1 MEASVLIPI
10 KKFKILSKN
19 FRRVSGDLLNSSD
32 IHETMR
38 LAKKFV
44 TYIESEP
51 IIYDFI
57 RKCHTQDYNLEEM
70 IGLKTYGSKYDIPID
85 NNEEIS
91 FIYQLLKYATVHL
104 NDYHEL
110 TFGYAFY
117 KGAKFSDQVREF
129 NYQVVRLLV
138 NHITDYLEEMA
149 IELGIDEKP
158 NAKVLIQ
165 GNVGQFNYA
174 EQGNIEANQINNQDE
189 GKELK
194 KIAQELMELLRGA
207 SMENKDVQEDAID
220 FVGEVVQNIEEG
232 HEPKPSLLRRT
243 TNALTEINSTV
254 EGGSQLAIKIGQ
266 FVNLVS
272 SWIS

>member
-1 MEASVLIPI
+1 MESTVLIPI
-10 KKFKILSKN
+10 KKFKIISKN
-19 FRRVSGDLLNSSD
+19 FRRVSGDLLNSVD
-32 IHETMR
+32 IHETFR
-38 LAKKFV
+38 LAIKFIA
-44 TYIESEP
+44 YIENEP

-57 RKCHTQDYNLEEM
+57 RKRHTQDYDIKDILN
-70 IGLKTYGSKYDIPID
+70 LKTYESKYDIPIN

-91 FIYQLLKYATVHL
+91 FIYQLLKYATENL
-104 NDYHEL
+104 TSYNQL

-117 KGAKFSDQVREF
+117 KGAKFSDQIREF

-174 EQGNIEANQINNQDE
+174 EQGNIEANQTNNQCEDN
-189 GKELK
+189 ELQK
-194 KIAQELMELLRGA
+194 VAQELIELLKGT
-207 SMENKDVQEDAID
+207 SIENKDIQEDAID

-232 HEPKPSLLRRT
+232 QPPKPSLLRRAT
-243 TNALTEINSTV
+243 ASLTDINSMV
-254 EGGSQLAIKIGQ
+254 ESGSQIAIKIGQ
-266 FVNLVS
+266 FMNLVNN
-272 SWIS
+272 

>member
-1 MEASVLIPI
+1 MESTVLIPI
-10 KKFKILSKN
+10 KKFKIISKS
-19 FRRVSGDLLNSSD
+19 FRRVSGDLLYSTD

-38 LAKKFV
+38 LAIKFIA
-44 TYIESEP
+44 YIENES

-57 RKCHTQDYNLEEM
+57 RKCHTQDYDIEE
-70 IGLKTYGSKYDIPID
+70 ILNSKAYESKYDIPID

-91 FIYQLLKYATVHL
+91 FIYQLLKYATENL
-104 NDYHEL
+104 SSYNQL
-110 TFGYAFY
+110 TYGYALY

-174 EQGNIEANQINNQDE
+174 EQGNIEAIQTNNQGENNDLQ
-189 GKELK
+189 KV
-194 KIAQELMELLRGA
+194 AQELIELLKGT
-207 SMENKDVQEDAID
+207 SLENKNIQEDAID
-220 FVGEVVQNIEEG
+220 FVGEVAQNIEEG
-232 HEPKPSLLRRT
+232 QSPKPSLLRRAT
-243 TNALTEINSTV
+243 ESLTDINSMV
-254 EGGSQLAIKIGQ
+254 ESGSQIAIKIGQ
-266 FVNLVS
+266 FLSLLNS
-272 SWIS
+272 

>member
-1 MEASVLIPI
+1 
-10 KKFKILSKN
+10 
-19 FRRVSGDLLNSSD
+19 
-32 IHETMR
+32 
-38 LAKKFV
+38 
-44 TYIESEP
+44 
-51 IIYDFI
+51 
-57 RKCHTQDYNLEEM
+57 
-70 IGLKTYGSKYDIPID
+70 
-85 NNEEIS
+85 
-91 FIYQLLKYATVHL
+91 
-104 NDYHEL
+104 
-110 TFGYAFY
+110 
-117 KGAKFSDQVREF
+117 
-129 NYQVVRLLV
+129 
-138 NHITDYLEEMA
+138 
-149 IELGIDEKP
+149 
-158 NAKVLIQ
+158 

-194 KIAQELMELLRGA
+194 NIAQELMELLRGA

>member
-1 MEASVLIPI
+1 MNASD
-10 KKFKILSKN
+10 
-19 FRRVSGDLLNSSD
+19 G
-32 IHETMR
+32 HETMR
-38 LAKKFV
+38 LAKKFI
-44 TYIESEP
+44 TYIEGEP

-57 RKCHTQDYNLEEM
+57 RKCHTQEYNIEE
-70 IGLKTYGSKYDIPID
+70 IIKLKTYGSKYDIPID

-91 FIYQLLKYATVHL
+91 FIYQLLKYAIVHL
-104 NDYHEL
+104 NNYHEL

-158 NAKVLIQ
+158 NAKILIQ

-174 EQGNIEANQINNQDE
+174 EQGNIEAHQTNNQDE
-189 GKELK
+189 GKELQK
-194 KIAQELMELLRGA
+194 VAQELIELLKGT

-232 HEPKPSLLRRT
+232 QTPKPSLLRRAT
-243 TNALTEINSTV
+243 TALTDINSAA
-254 EGGSQLAIKIGQ
+254 ESGSQLAIKIGQ
-266 FVNLVS
+266 FVNLVN
-272 SWIS
+272 SWVS